1 MSTLTD
7 RRLVG
12 GDIKRQAQPV
22 LQFRTARYRFPAR
35 IGRILLGAA
44 VLLASVA
51 AVIGLKSFVVLS
63 KYSLA
68 F

>member
-12 GDIKRQAQPV
+12 GDSKRQAQPV
-22 LQFRTARYRFPAR
+22 SQFRTVRSGFPAR

-44 VLLASVA
+44 VVLASVA
-51 AVIGLKSFVVLS
+51 AVIGLKSLIVLS
-63 KYSLA
+63 KYT
-68 F
+68 FVF